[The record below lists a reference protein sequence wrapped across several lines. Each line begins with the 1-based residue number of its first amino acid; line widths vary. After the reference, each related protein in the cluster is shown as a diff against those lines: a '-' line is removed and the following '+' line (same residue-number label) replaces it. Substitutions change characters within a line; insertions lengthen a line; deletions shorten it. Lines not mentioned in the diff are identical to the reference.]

1 MQKMEQSSCT
11 EDRIQH
17 VLERCL
23 CDLGFDT
30 PDKQLWNGKT
40 QYHTCL
46 LMARQ
51 KKCSKYETGSSIN
64 SRNIVHQAKSTDD
77 LLKPML
83 LGTVFTYPDRLL
95 LSVIVITIE

>member
-46 LMARQ
+46 
-51 KKCSKYETGSSIN
+51 
-64 SRNIVHQAKSTDD
+64 
-77 LLKPML
+77 
-83 LGTVFTYPDRLL
+83 
-95 LSVIVITIE
+95 